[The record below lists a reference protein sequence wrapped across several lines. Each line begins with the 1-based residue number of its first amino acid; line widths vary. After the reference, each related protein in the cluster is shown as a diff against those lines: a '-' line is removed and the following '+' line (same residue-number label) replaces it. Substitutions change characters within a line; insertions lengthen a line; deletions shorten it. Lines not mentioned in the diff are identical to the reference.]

1 MDNNIN
7 KQVFEKLSFWQ
18 LLENRSVEIPIIQ
31 RDYAQGRA
39 KKEKVRNDFLDALKN
54 ALTGKPVELDF
65 VYGNEEKN
73 ALQPLDGQ
81 QRLTTLFLLHWFIAN
96 KEGRLNEAKE
106 RLLKF
111 TYKTR
116 TSSREFC
123 KELIDKSIDYEN
135 LLSIDK
141 EKKITTDNQLSE
153 TIKNASWFVISWK
166 NDPTISAMLI
176 MLDAIQAKFKD
187 SSDLWQELTKEDKCP
202 ITFLYIK
209 LENFGLSDDLYI
221 KMNARG
227 KALTPFEN
235 FKSRF
240 EKHIKEN
247 GWEKEI
253 TNPKETFAHK
263 IDTVWTDLFW
273 KYREKIERKNKD
285 DKTIVEYKIDD
296 RLTNFIAGTA
306 INCYAQNLEIQSNK
320 DDEEK
325 VRKELEEKGKTKTIS
340 DEAVKRER
348 IEQRIAIL
356 FNSPSEIAPYDF
368 PTKEAFKCLTDYL
381 SKYSEEPLNYSNC
394 QVKPN
399 IPLWN
404 NGSID
409 KTSFEELILGE
420 NFTLQKRVMFYAQT
434 LFLLNKAFNQDDF
447 NDYMRVIRNVVEN
460 ATGNW
465 SLERMMSAIRFVSEL
480 MNVYKS
486 YSNIYSILADTT
498 TIFSFNAEQVKEE
511 IEKAKIIVDNPNT
524 KQLIHDT
531 EDTNFCKGKIDFAL
545 YCTDYDIDKKP
556 KSTVLD
562 KDKLGKILL
571 LITSNFDNMETKIS
585 DDFKR
590 AFLTIGSNDYYE
602 VWRSWSH
609 SFDSHKRWLL
619 GKHNDLKEFSLQK
632 DWKRDY
638 LKELF
643 IQLVDK
649 GTFKNIV
656 SNYAIPTVMPNW
668 KQRLIKEGNLL
679 KGATFILIPN
689 NNLYCKLAWQQKPS
703 REDQVKKI
711 E

>member
-1 MDNNIN
+1 MSEY
-7 KQVFEKLSFWQ
+7 KFEKLSFWQ

-54 ALTGKPVELDF
+54 ALTGDPVELDF
-65 VYGNEEKN
+65 VYGSEVNN
-73 ALQPLDGQ
+73 VLQPLDGQ

-96 KEGRLNEAKE
+96 KEGKLDEVKE

-111 TYKTR
+111 TYETR

-123 KELIDKSIDYEN
+123 QELVSKSIAYDN
-135 LLSIDK
+135 LLPINEGK
-141 EKKITTDNQLSE
+141 EITTENQLSE

-176 MLDAIQAKFKD
+176 MLDAIQAKLKD
-187 SSDLWQELTKEDKCP
+187 SSDWWQKLTETEEDECP

-253 TNPKETFAHK
+253 TNPQETFAHQ

-273 KYREKIERKNKD
+273 KYKGDNNVID
-285 DKTIVEYKIDD
+285 DK
-296 RLTNFIAGTA
+296 LTEFIAGVA
-306 INCYAQNLEIQSNK
+306 INYFAQKRENPERITRLARKEKKDNRIISYATEISHEDFSTKESFDYLVQCLRIYAQKDNDKFFNTELKPKICLWNYCEKNLFEEFIQY
-320 DDEEK
+320 DDSKWQE
-325 VRKELEEKGKTKTIS
+325 RTLFFAQTIYLLKGQKY
-340 DEAVKRER
+340 DEA
-348 IEQRIAIL
+348 
-356 FNSPSEIAPYDF
+356 Y
-368 PTKEAFKCLTDYL
+368 
-381 SKYSEEPLNYSNC
+381 
-394 QVKPN
+394 
-399 IPLWN
+399 
-404 NGSID
+404 
-409 KTSFEELILGE
+409 
-420 NFTLQKRVMFYAQT
+420 
-434 LFLLNKAFNQDDF
+434 F
-447 NDYMRVIRNVVEN
+447 NDWMRVVRNVVEN
-460 ATGNW
+460 STIDSAATFI
-465 SLERMMSAIRFVSEL
+465 SAVNLIHEL
-480 MNVYKS
+480 S
-486 YSNIYSILADTT
+486 RGCSNIYDYLSKNTVKAGHAQD
-498 TIFSFNAEQVKEE
+498 QVKEE
-511 IEKAKIIVDNPNT
+511 VEKAKIIIDNPDA
-524 KQLIHDT
+524 KQIIHDT

-556 KSTVLD
+556 KTTVFD
-562 KDKLGKILL
+562 KDKLGKILSV
-571 LITSNFDNMETKIS
+571 ITSNFDNMETKIS

-619 GKHNDLKEFSLQK
+619 GKYNDLKEFSLQK

-649 GTFKNIV
+649 GTFKKIV
-656 SNYAIPTVMPNW
+656 SNYAIPPDMSNW
-668 KQRLIKEGNLL
+668 KQRLIKEENLL

-711 E
+711 K

>member
-1 MDNNIN
+1 MSEY
-7 KQVFEKLSFWQ
+7 KFEKLSFWQ

-39 KKEKVRNDFLDALKN
+39 KKEKVRNAFLDALKN
-54 ALTGKPVELDF
+54 ALTGDPVELDF
-65 VYGNEEKN
+65 VYGSEVNN
-73 ALQPLDGQ
+73 VLQPLDGQ

-96 KEGRLNEAKE
+96 KEGKLDEVKE

-111 TYKTR
+111 TYETR

-123 KELIDKSIDYEN
+123 QELVSKSIAYEN
-135 LLSIDK
+135 LLPINEGK
-141 EKKITTDNQLSE
+141 EITTENQLSE

-187 SSDLWQELTKEDKCP
+187 SSVLWQKLTETEEDECP

-253 TNPKETFAHK
+253 TNPQETFAHK

-273 KYREKIERKNKD
+273 KYKEKIERID
-285 DKTIVEYKIDD
+285 DNGEVSIEYKIDD
-296 RLTNFIAGTA
+296 RLTNFITGIA
-306 INCYAQNLEIQSNK
+306 INYYAQRLEIQPDK

-325 VRKELEEKGKTKTIS
+325 TRKELEQKSRTKNIT
-340 DEAVKRER
+340 ENAVKRER
-348 IEQRIAIL
+348 IERRMITL
-356 FNSPSEIAPYDF
+356 FNNPDEIIPSDF
-368 PTKEAFKCLTDYL
+368 PTKE
-381 SKYSEEPLNYSNC
+381 
-394 QVKPN
+394 
-399 IPLWN
+399 
-404 NGSID
+404 
-409 KTSFEELILGE
+409 SFEYLVQCIDIYTKSSYTELKPDIDLWKYCE
-420 NFTLQKRVMFYAQT
+420 ETLFKDIIQNKKAEWQNRAIFYAQT
-434 LFLLNKAFNQDDF
+434 IYLLNADFDERSF
-447 NDYMRVIRNVVEN
+447 NDWIRVVRNIVEN
-460 ATGNW
+460 STIDSSAT
-465 SLERMMSAIRFVSEL
+465 FVSAVNLIHEL
-480 MNVYKS
+480 SNGC
-486 YSNIYSILADTT
+486 SNIHEYLSTNT
-498 TIFSFNAEQVKEE
+498 VNAGHAEYQVKEE
-511 IEKAKIIVDNPNT
+511 IEKAKIIIENPDA
-524 KQLIHDT
+524 KQVIHDT
-531 EDTNFCKGKIDFAL
+531 EDTSFCKGKIDFAL
-545 YCTDYDIDKKP
+545 YCTDYDVENPNSTAFNKG
-556 KSTVLD
+556 KSE
-562 KDKLGKILL
+562 KILL
-571 LITSNFDNMETKIS
+571 IITDNFVDMETKLS

-602 VWRSWSH
+602 VWGTWSW

-619 GKHNDLKEFSLQK
+619 GKNNDLKEFSLSK

-643 IQLVDK
+643 TQLVDK
-649 GTFKNIV
+649 GTFKQIIDD
-656 SNYAIPTVMPNW
+656 YAIPSDMPNW
-668 KQRLIKEGNLL
+668 KKRLIKEENLL
-679 KGATFILIPN
+679 KGATFILIPDDDS
-689 NNLYCKLAWQQKPS
+689 YCKLARQQRPS

-711 E
+711 K